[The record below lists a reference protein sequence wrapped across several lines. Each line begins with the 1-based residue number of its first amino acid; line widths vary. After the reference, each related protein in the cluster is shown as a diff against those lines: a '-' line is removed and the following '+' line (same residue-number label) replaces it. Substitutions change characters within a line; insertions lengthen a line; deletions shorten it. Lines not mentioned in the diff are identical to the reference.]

1 MKLAGRGGG
10 QQVIAHAQLMVKP
23 GGDAAIGQLL
33 DADAVTLGPL
43 RGGAQGVAAL
53 LPFPLDVE
61 ADGQVLARQVVGQ
74 GLAVGGLE
82 PEGLQIPGQ
91 GLTGHADQLPLLR
104 RRIGVDGGTGGFQ
117 HLDLAPCLNPALVQR
132 HQILAEIDL
141 PILATAVAG
150 EGGERLFQRVEA
162 IRARLHCGHD
172 AAAARLG
179 HQKLHLADADP
190 LPAIL
195 LEGAGAA
202 RHQVGAKLAHLVQG
216 IGSQVEV
223 IQRTLADQQQGI
235 TVGKAD
241 PGAGLLPKA
250 VRGFAEP
257 EQANRLPRHPAE
269 PLIGLGLGVQGMEAV
284 APDACGL
291 GGAAEVRFLQPELR
305 HSGVTQLQAALHRG
319 GRHQLQLGMGAG
331 CDEAAVRLD
340 HHVAAIPQQPLLG
353 HPGAGQR
360 HARRRFDGVEM
371 YAGEA
376 GHVRVLVLWRF
387 Q

>member
-1 MKLAGRGGG
+1 MKLPGRGGG
-10 QQVIAHAQLMVKP
+10 QQVVAHPQLMVQP

-33 DADAVTLGPL
+33 DADAVTLGSL

-53 LPFPLDVE
+53 LPFPLDVQ
-61 ADGQVLARQVVGQ
+61 ADGQVLARQIVGQ

-82 PEGLQIPGQ
+82 PEGLQIPRQRLAGD
-91 GLTGHADQLPLLR
+91 ADQLPLLR
-104 RRIGVDGGTGGFQ
+104 RRIGVDMGAGAFQ
-117 HLDLAPCLNPALVQR
+117 HLDLAARLNPAFIQR
-132 HQILAEIDL
+132 HQILAEIDI

-150 EGGERLFQRVEA
+150 QGGQRLFQGVEA
-162 IRARLHCGHD
+162 IRARLHSGHD
-172 AAAARLG
+172 AAAAGLG

-202 RHQVGAKLAHLVQG
+202 RHQVGPKLAHLMQG

-235 TVGKAD
+235 AVGKAD
-241 PGAGLLPKA
+241 PGTGFLPKT
-250 VRGFAEP
+250 VGGFAEP
-257 EQANRLPRHPAE
+257 EQANRLTRHPAQ

-284 APDACGL
+284 APDPGGL
-291 GGAAEVRFLQPELR
+291 GGAAEVGFLQPELR
-305 HSGVTQLQAALHRG
+305 HPRVTQLQAALHRG
-319 GRHQLQLGMGAG
+319 GSHQLQLGMGAG
-331 CDEAAVRLD
+331 RDEAAVRLD

-353 HPGAGQR
+353 HQGTGQR